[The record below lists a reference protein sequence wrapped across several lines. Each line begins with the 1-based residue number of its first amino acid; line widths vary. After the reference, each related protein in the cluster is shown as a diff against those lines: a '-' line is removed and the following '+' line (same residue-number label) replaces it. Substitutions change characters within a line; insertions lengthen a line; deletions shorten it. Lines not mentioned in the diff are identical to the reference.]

1 MSRIITINESSHS
14 ISKLYKMVWHCRL
27 ADGFLWQNGELNHLS
42 ESGFIRKWVK
52 ELSDS
57 CAVIKT
63 VKSKAMAGGLSQ
75 PTYCPKLYC
84 FSFGSHKDERDMTS
98 TGPSQPIYFKSFYY
112 KE

>member
-63 VKSKAMAGGLSQ
+63 GKSKGNGRW
-75 PTYCPKLYC
+75 T
-84 FSFGSHKDERDMTS
+84 ES
-98 TGPSQPIYFKSFYY
+98 TDILPEALLFFLRFTQG
-112 KE
+112 